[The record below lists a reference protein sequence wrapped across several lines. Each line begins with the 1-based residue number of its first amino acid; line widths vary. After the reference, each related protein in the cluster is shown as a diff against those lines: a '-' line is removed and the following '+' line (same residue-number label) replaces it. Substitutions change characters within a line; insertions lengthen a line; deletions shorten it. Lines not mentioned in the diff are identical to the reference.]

1 MQAIFQWLQQLQFG
15 SIFELIVIVAS
26 SLLCITVHETCHGLA
41 AYALGDDTAKR
52 QKRLSLNPI
61 RHIDPLGLIMM
72 AVAGFGW
79 AKPVVVD
86 PRRFRAPKLG
96 MAMTALAGP
105 VSNIL
110 LMLVAAV
117 IRIPVLL
124 MTLKS
129 STSMWGY
136 LLMFIERT
144 LVLSAGLAVF
154 NLFPIPPLDGSKVL
168 FAVLPDRA
176 YGTLMRYE
184 RFGMILLAVL
194 LFSNVLDVPLMY
206 MRDILL
212 DIADA
217 VAMPFASLLARYFAL

>member
-1 MQAIFQWLQQLQFG
+1 MQAVTKWLQQLQFG
-15 SIFELIVIVAS
+15 NIFELIVVVAS
-26 SLLCITVHETCHGLA
+26 SLFCITVHETCHGLA

-52 QKRLSLNPI
+52 QKRLSLNPL

-72 AVAGFGW
+72 AVVGFGW

-86 PRRFRAPKLG
+86 PRRFRTPKLG
-96 MAMTALAGP
+96 MALTALAGP

-110 LMLVAAV
+110 LMLIFAV

-124 MTLKS
+124 MTLKT

-144 LVLSAGLAVF
+144 LILSAGLAVF

-168 FAVLPDRA
+168 FSVLPDRA

-184 RFGMILLAVL
+184 RFGMILLAAL

-206 MRDILL
+206 MRDILI
-212 DIADA
+212 DIANA
-217 VAMPFASLLARYFAL
+217 VAMPVASLMSRYFVL

>member
-1 MQAIFQWLQQLQFG
+1 MQAVRQWLQQLRFE

-26 SLLCITVHETCHGLA
+26 SLLCITVHELCHGLA

-52 QKRLSLNPI
+52 QNRLTLDPL

-96 MAMTALAGP
+96 MALTALAGP

-117 IRIPVLL
+117 IRIPILL
-124 MTLKS
+124 MSLKS
-129 STSMWGY
+129 TASLWGY
-136 LLMFIERT
+136 LLMFTERT

-176 YGTLMRYE
+176 YGALMRYE
-184 RFGMILLAVL
+184 RFGMIILAAL
-194 LFSNVLDVPLMY
+194 LFSNVLDVPLMF
-206 MRDILL
+206 MRDLL
-212 DIADA
+212 IDLSN
-217 VAMPFASLLARYFAL
+217 VVSMPLASLLSRYFVL